1 MVRIVSRFKL
11 DKLQKDASLLIHKNV
26 NKLARSISD
35 DLESMGMSAKFKKDP
50 SSLGDD
56 VTVVSGKVVGFKIT
70 YSEAEEI
77 ETNLQLKSFINE
89 LNSPNN
95 VVEKIK

>member
-11 DKLQKDASLLIHKNV
+11 DKLQKEASLLIHKNV
-26 NKLARSISD
+26 NKLAYSISG

-56 VTVVSGKVVGFKIT
+56 VAVVSGKVVGFKFT
-70 YSEAEEI
+70 YSKAEEAEAD
-77 ETNLQLKSFINE
+77 LQLKSYINE